1 MTIDEFKISKLQL
14 ADFNNKKK
22 LKLIKDIKIS
32 VKSND
37 LNDFHS
43 ISELKLKVDTLLEIF
58 NKNQDLS
65 KLIIELNKIE

>member
-37 LNDFHS
+37 LNDFYS